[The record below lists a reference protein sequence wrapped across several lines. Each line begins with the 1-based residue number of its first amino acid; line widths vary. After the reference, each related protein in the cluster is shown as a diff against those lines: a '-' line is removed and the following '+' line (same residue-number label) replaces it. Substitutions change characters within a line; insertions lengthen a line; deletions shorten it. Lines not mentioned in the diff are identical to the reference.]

1 MILRYFG
8 ERSGGDGMAPSPA
21 NFRELREGEL
31 PRISIPRTQVNR
43 GKKEEGRRV

>member
-1 MILRYFG
+1 LQTLRV
-8 ERSGGDGMAPSPA
+8 
-21 NFRELREGEL
+21 LRRGSAFSSHL